1 MRTPL
6 NRRSLLLAILSVC
19 AGRHAYALDRPRLIV
34 LGAAVTSPI
43 VALGV
48 GGAIAPK
55 REMSLRGWLVCN
67 GAEASRAT
75 YAELFAS
82 LGTKFGDGDGST
94 TFNLPSR
101 DVEMNG
107 AEVIRG
113 TAICP
118 NGPIVSALMPFDT
131 TSNV

>member
-34 LGAAVTSPI
+34 LGEAVTSPI
-43 VALGV
+43 VAFGV

-67 GAEASRAT
+67 GAEAIRHHQQYLAARAL
-75 YAELFAS
+75 ACPPGGVMVQAVERACP
-82 LGTKFGDGDGST
+82 GVGGRRGIR
-94 TFNLPSR
+94 LPGHSGGCGLL
-101 DVEMNG
+101 VVPSE
-107 AEVIRG
+107 A
-113 TAICP
+113 
-118 NGPIVSALMPFDT
+118 
-131 TSNV
+131 

>member
-43 VALGV
+43 GAFGV

-55 REMSLRGWLVCN
+55 RKCLCGV
-67 GAEASRAT
+67 
-75 YAELFAS
+75 
-82 LGTKFGDGDGST
+82 GSCAMV
-94 TFNLPSR
+94 R
-101 DVEMNG
+101 K
-107 AEVIRG
+107 
-113 TAICP
+113 
-118 NGPIVSALMPFDT
+118 PFDT
-131 TSNV
+131 TGNI